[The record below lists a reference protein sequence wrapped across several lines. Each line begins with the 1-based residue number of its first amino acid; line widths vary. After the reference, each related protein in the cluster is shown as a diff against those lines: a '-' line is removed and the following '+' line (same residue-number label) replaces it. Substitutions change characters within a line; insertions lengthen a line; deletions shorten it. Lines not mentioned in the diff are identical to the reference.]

1 MTITFADG
9 KTFDVINITGR
20 KNMTY
25 SISDVIANSD
35 REIMEIIIRGDCYI
49 EEQIKRY
56 YNNPDNCSKIT
67 ITDDEGKK
75 FDHLDYV
82 IPLKFITEYNG
93 DNCKF
98 ILIMAQLTETDRTL
112 REIAGKVTYTG
123 SELDIAKAKKIDKSK
138 KMLAEWL
145 EANPM
150 EYSDGKFY
158 SVTEQKQS
166 LLNSN
171 LTSFERAQDAGIPY
185 QLKWN
190 STGAECEEWDYPDL
204 VALSLAIAGYVAPKV
219 AMQQTTEI
227 VINACDSIESVE
239 AVEINYDNT

>member
-9 KTFDVINITGR
+9 KIFDVINIAGR
-20 KNMTY
+20 NNMTH

-49 EEQIKRY
+49 EEQIKHY
-56 YNNPDNCSKIT
+56 YNNPDNCSTIT
-67 ITDDEGKK
+67 ITDDEGNK

-82 IPLKFITEYNG
+82 IPIRFITEYNG
-93 DNCKF
+93 DGCKF
-98 ILIMAQLTETDRTL
+98 ILIMAQLTEVDKAL
-112 REIAGKVTYTG
+112 REIAGKVTYIG
-123 SELDIAKAKKIDKSK
+123 SELEVAKAKKIDKSK

-150 EYSDGKFY
+150 KYTDGRFY

-166 LLNSN
+166 LLNGN

-204 VALSLAIAGYVAPKV
+204 VALSLTIASYVAPKV
-219 AMQQTTEI
+219 AAQQALEI
-227 VINACDSIESVE
+227 AINDCDSIEAVE